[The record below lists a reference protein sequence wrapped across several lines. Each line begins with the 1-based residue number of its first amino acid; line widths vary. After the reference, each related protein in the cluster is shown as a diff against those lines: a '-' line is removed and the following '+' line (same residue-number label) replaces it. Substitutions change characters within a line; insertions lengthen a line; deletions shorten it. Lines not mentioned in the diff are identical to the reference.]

1 MATALRAM
9 QLVGRLAPIM
19 ARNLATCNLD
29 ATEVATTLRQDGE
42 MPAPATVAQLGK
54 SGRAAAA
61 VVGKTA
67 APQLSCLPALSG
79 YIHAIGGSLGLLR

>member
-19 ARNLATCNLD
+19 ARKLATCNLD

-42 MPAPATVAQLGK
+42 MPAPATAAQLGK
-54 SGRAAAA
+54 SGRRR
-61 VVGKTA
+61 G
-67 APQLSCLPALSG
+67 C
-79 YIHAIGGSLGLLR
+79 IDW